1 MLFRIFSPN
10 ITGVFSVTDGTDTA
24 PGNNTGVNNEMQPL
38 VIEYR
43 FRLQDNSEE
52 LFTIRLD
59 PQTLE
64 TLPDSDADPL
74 PDWTALSFSQCASC
88 PLTAA
93 SSPRCPAA
101 ANLAPIV
108 RRGEK
113 LLSIDQVDLQV
124 TTAERISLQKTT
136 AQRALCS
143 LMGLVIATSGCP
155 HTAFFKPMARFH
167 LPLASEEETIFRAT
181 STYMLA
187 QYFVNKEGGQA
198 DFNLEKLTNLYQ
210 TMQEVNLAM
219 AKRVR
224 STSKTDSSLNAI
236 VLLDMYAKALPYV
249 IKQSLDE
256 LRYLF
261 APFLKTVGSP
271 GKTSAE

>member
-1 MLFRIFSPN
+1 MQL
-10 ITGVFSVTDGTDTA
+10 
-24 PGNNTGVNNEMQPL
+24 QPL

-52 LFTIRLD
+52 IFTIRLD

-64 TLPDSDADPL
+64 TLPDPAAEPL
-74 PDWTALSFSQCASC
+74 PNWTALSFAQCASC
-88 PLTAA
+88 PLNEAT
-93 SSPRCPAA
+93 SPHCPAA

-108 RRGEK
+108 QRGEK
-113 LLSIDQVDLQV
+113 LISIDQVDLQV

-167 LPLASEEETIFRAT
+167 LPLASEEETMFRAT
-181 STYMLA
+181 ATYMLA
-187 QYFVNKEGGQA
+187 QYFVKNEGGQA
-198 DFNLEKLTNLYQ
+198 DFDLEKLTNLYR
-210 TMQEVNLAM
+210 TMQEVNMAM
-219 AKRVR
+219 AKKVR
-224 STSKTDSSLNAI
+224 SASKTDSSVNAI

-261 APFLKTVGSP
+261 EPYLKTVGTPRKNSS
-271 GKTSAE
+271 T

>member
-1 MLFRIFSPN
+1 MQP
-10 ITGVFSVTDGTDTA
+10 
-24 PGNNTGVNNEMQPL
+24 QPL

-59 PQTLE
+59 SQTLE
-64 TLPDSDADPL
+64 TLTTPTAEPL
-74 PDWTALSFSQCASC
+74 PAWTALSFAQCASC
-88 PLTAA
+88 PLSEA
-93 SSPRCPAA
+93 SSPHCPAA

-108 RRGEK
+108 QRGEK

-136 AQRALCS
+136 AQRAFCS

-155 HTAFFKPMARFH
+155 HTVFFKPMARFH

-181 STYMLA
+181 ATYMLA
-187 QYFVNKEGGQA
+187 QYFVKNEGGEA
-198 DFNLEKLTNLYQ
+198 DFNLEKLADLYR
-210 TMQEVNLAM
+210 TMQEVNQAM
-219 AKRVR
+219 AARVR
-224 STSKTDSSLNAI
+224 SASKTDSSLNAI
-236 VLLDMYAKALPYV
+236 VLLDMYAKTLPYV
-249 IKQSLDE
+249 IKQSLEE

-261 APFLKTVGSP
+261 APFLKTAGSS
-271 GKTSAE
+271 KNRSSS

>member
-1 MLFRIFSPN
+1 MQP
-10 ITGVFSVTDGTDTA
+10 
-24 PGNNTGVNNEMQPL
+24 QPL

-43 FRLQDNSEE
+43 FRLQDKSEE

-64 TLPDSDADPL
+64 TLPDPAAERL
-74 PDWTALSFSQCASC
+74 PSWTALSFAQCASC
-88 PLTAA
+88 PLTEAA
-93 SSPRCPAA
+93 SPHCPAA

-108 RRGEK
+108 LRGEK
-113 LLSIDQVDLQV
+113 LISIDLVDLQV

-167 LPLASEEETIFRAT
+167 LPLASEEETMFRAT
-181 STYMLA
+181 ATYMLA
-187 QYFVNKEGGQA
+187 QYFVKNEGGQP
-198 DFNLEKLTNLYQ
+198 DFNLEKLTNLYR
-210 TMQEVNLAM
+210 TMQEVNMAM

-224 STSKTDSSLNAI
+224 SASKTDSSVNAI

-261 APFLKTVGSP
+261 EPFLKTVDPP
-271 GKTSAE
+271 GKSSSS

>member
-1 MLFRIFSPN
+1 
-10 ITGVFSVTDGTDTA
+10 
-24 PGNNTGVNNEMQPL
+24 MQPL

-64 TLPDSDADPL
+64 TLPDSDAAPL
-74 PDWTALSFSQCASC
+74 PDWADLSFAQCASC
-88 PLTAA
+88 PLTAT
-93 SSPRCPAA
+93 SSPHCPAA

-108 RRGEK
+108 QRGEK
-113 LLSIDQVDLQV
+113 LLSIDLVDIQV

-224 STSKTDSSLNAI
+224 SASKTDSSLNAI
-236 VLLDMYAKALPYV
+236 VLLDMFAKALPYV

-261 APFLKTVGSP
+261 EPFLKTVGSP
-271 GKTSAE
+271 GKPSSS

>member
-1 MLFRIFSPN
+1 MQP
-10 ITGVFSVTDGTDTA
+10 
-24 PGNNTGVNNEMQPL
+24 QPL

-52 LFTIRLD
+52 LFSIRLD

-64 TLPDSDADPL
+64 TLPDPAAEPL
-74 PDWTALSFSQCASC
+74 PGWTMLSFAQCASC
-88 PLTAA
+88 PLTET
-93 SSPRCPAA
+93 SSPHCPAA

-108 RRGEK
+108 QRGEK
-113 LLSIDQVDLQV
+113 LISIDLVDLQV
-124 TTAERISLQKTT
+124 TTAERIILQQTT

-167 LPLASEEETIFRAT
+167 LPLANEEETIFRAT
-181 STYMLA
+181 ATYMLA
-187 QYFVNKEGGQA
+187 QYFVKNGGGQA
-198 DFNLEKLTNLYQ
+198 DFNLEELTTLYR

-219 AKRVR
+219 AARVR
-224 STSKTDSSLNAI
+224 SASKTDSSVNAI

-249 IKQSLDE
+249 IKQSLEE

-261 APFLKTVGSP
+261 EPFLKTIVLSEKSSP
-271 GKTSAE
+271 A

>member
-1 MLFRIFSPN
+1 MEFGSGAN
-10 ITGVFSVTDGTDTA
+10 SGNDTGEHSA
-24 PGNNTGVNNEMQPL
+24 NMEPQPL

-64 TLPDSDADPL
+64 TPPGSAAEPL
-74 PDWTALSFSQCASC
+74 PHWTALSFAQCASC
-88 PLTAA
+88 PLTEAA
-93 SSPRCPAA
+93 SPHCPAA

-108 RRGEK
+108 QRGEK
-113 LLSIDQVDLQV
+113 LLSFDLLDLQV
-124 TTAERISLQKTT
+124 TTAERITIQKTT

-181 STYMLA
+181 ATYMLA
-187 QYFVNKEGGQA
+187 QYFVTNEGKQA
-198 DFNLEKLTNLYQ
+198 DFNLEKLTDLYR
-210 TMQEVNLAM
+210 TIQEVNLAM

-224 STSKTDSSLNAI
+224 SGSKTDSSVNAI
-236 VLLDMYAKALPYV
+236 ILLDMYAKALPYMV
-249 IKQSLDE
+249 KQSLEE

-261 APFLKTVGSP
+261 EPFLKTLETPDKS
-271 GKTSAE
+271 

>member
-1 MLFRIFSPN
+1 
-10 ITGVFSVTDGTDTA
+10 
-24 PGNNTGVNNEMQPL
+24 MQPQPL
-38 VIEYR
+38 IIEYH
-43 FRLQDNSEE
+43 FLLQDNSEE

-64 TLPDSDADPL
+64 NLPAPTADPL
-74 PDWTALSFSQCASC
+74 PHWTTLSFAQCASC
-88 PLTAA
+88 PLTES
-93 SSPRCPAA
+93 SSPHCPAA

-108 RRGEK
+108 QRGEK
-113 LLSIDQVDLQV
+113 LISIDLVDLQV

-167 LPLASEEETIFRAT
+167 LPLANEEETMFRAT
-181 STYMLA
+181 ATYMLA
-187 QYFVNKEGGQA
+187 QYFVRNEGGQP
-198 DFNLEKLTNLYQ
+198 DFNLEKLTNLYR

-224 STSKTDSSLNAI
+224 SASKTDSSLNAI
-236 VLLDMYAKALPYV
+236 VLLDMYAKTLPYM

-261 APFLKTVGSP
+261 EPFLKTVGTQEKS
-271 GKTSAE
+271 SSSQ

>member
-1 MLFRIFSPN
+1 MEP
-10 ITGVFSVTDGTDTA
+10 
-24 PGNNTGVNNEMQPL
+24 QPL

-52 LFTIRLD
+52 LFTIRLA

-64 TLPDSDADPL
+64 TLPGSAAEPL
-74 PDWTALSFSQCASC
+74 PRWTTLSFAQCASC
-88 PLTAA
+88 PLTEAA
-93 SSPRCPAA
+93 SPHCPAA
-101 ANLAPIV
+101 VNLAPIV

-113 LLSIDQVDLQV
+113 LLSFDQVDLQV
-124 TTAERISLQKTT
+124 TTAERITIQKTT

-167 LPLASEEETIFRAT
+167 LPLANEEETIFRAT
-181 STYMLA
+181 ATYMLA
-187 QYFVNKEGGQA
+187 QYFVTNEGKQA
-198 DFNLEKLTNLYQ
+198 DFNLEKLTDLYR
-210 TMQEVNLAM
+210 TIQEVNLAM

-224 STSKTDSSLNAI
+224 SGSTTDSSVNAI
-236 VLLDMYAKALPYV
+236 ILLDMYAKALPYMV
-249 IKQSLDE
+249 KQSLEE

-261 APFLKTVGSP
+261 EPFLKTLETPAKS
-271 GKTSAE
+271 

>member
-1 MLFRIFSPN
+1 MNSLIL
-10 ITGVFSVTDGTDTA
+10 GTFFLWMSRFEPQQALIKPRKTA
-24 PGNNTGVNNEMQPL
+24 RMEQEPL

-52 LFTIRLD
+52 LFSIRLN

-64 TLPDSDADPL
+64 SLPDSNAEPL
-74 PDWTALSFSQCASC
+74 PDWTRLSFAQCASC
-88 PLTAA
+88 PLTAS
-93 SSPRCPAA
+93 SSPNCPAA

-108 RRGEK
+108 QRGEK
-113 LLSIDQVDLQV
+113 LVSIDQVDLQV
-124 TTAERISLQKTT
+124 TTAERITLQKTT

-181 STYMLA
+181 ATYMLA
-187 QYFVNKEGGQA
+187 QYFVNNGGKRT
-198 DFNLEKLTNLYQ
+198 DFDLEKLTGLYR
-210 TMQEVNLAM
+210 TIQEVNLAM

-224 STSKTDSSLNAI
+224 SASKTDSSLNAI

-249 IKQSLDE
+249 IKQSLEE

-261 APFLKTVGSP
+261 EPFLQTVGSADSP
-271 GKTSAE
+271 ATP

>member
-1 MLFRIFSPN
+1 MQP
-10 ITGVFSVTDGTDTA
+10 
-24 PGNNTGVNNEMQPL
+24 QPL

-52 LFTIRLD
+52 LFTICLD

-64 TLPDSDADPL
+64 TLPAPTAEPL
-74 PDWTALSFSQCASC
+74 PAWTVLSFAQCASC
-88 PLTAA
+88 PLAET
-93 SSPRCPAA
+93 SSLHCPAA

-108 RRGEK
+108 QRVEK
-113 LLSIDQVDLQV
+113 LISIDQVDLQV

-155 HTAFFKPMARFH
+155 HTVFFKPMARFH

-181 STYMLA
+181 ATYMLA
-187 QYFVNKEGGQA
+187 QYFAKNEGENA
-198 DFNLEKLTNLYQ
+198 DFNLEKLADLYRI
-210 TMQEVNLAM
+210 MQEVNQAM
-219 AKRVR
+219 ATRVR
-224 STSKTDSSLNAI
+224 SASKTDSSINAI
-236 VLLDMYAKALPYV
+236 VLLDMYAKTLPYV
-249 IKQSLDE
+249 IKQSLEE

-261 APFLKTVGSP
+261 APFLKTADSL
-271 GKTSAE
+271 KNRSAS

>member
-1 MLFRIFSPN
+1 MQS
-10 ITGVFSVTDGTDTA
+10 
-24 PGNNTGVNNEMQPL
+24 QPL

-64 TLPDSDADPL
+64 TLPDPTTEPL
-74 PDWTALSFSQCASC
+74 PDWTELSFSQCASC
-88 PLTAA
+88 PLDAA
-93 SSPRCPAA
+93 SAPRCPAA
-101 ANLAPIV
+101 VNLARIV
-108 RRGEK
+108 QRVEK
-113 LLSIDQVDLQV
+113 LISIDQVQLQV
-124 TTAERISLQKTT
+124 TTAERITQQKTT

-167 LPLASEEETIFRAT
+167 LPLANEEETIFRAT
-181 STYMLA
+181 ATYMLA
-187 QYFVNKEGGQA
+187 QYFVKNGGGQA
-198 DFNLEKLTNLYQ
+198 DFNLEKLTNLYR

-224 STSKTDSSLNAI
+224 SASKTDSSVNAI

-249 IKQSLDE
+249 IKQSLEE

-261 APFLKTVGSP
+261 EPFLKTVGPPEKSSP
-271 GKTSAE
+271 S